1 MYNAIHNYDIIYL
14 SEAYLNHGTLS
25 ENDNLRIPGY
35 ESIRVN
41 NLSNQK
47 RGGICI
53 YHKDFLPIYVNH
65 VSCLKECLNFN
76 PSVNG
81 KQCNITLIYG
91 SPSQSSEEF
100 DTFLSDFELQLDYI
114 ANRNPFVSMFV
125 GGFDARSKN
134 WCSSDKTTYED
145 KILEYLTSQC
155 GFKQV
160 TSDPTH
166 ILESSLSCI
175 DLIFTS
181 QPNLEMNSGVHS
193 SLHPNCHHHIIH
205 AGLT

>member
-1 MYNAIHNYDIIYL
+1 M
-14 SEAYLNHGTLS
+14 
-25 ENDNLRIPGY
+25 
-35 ESIRVN
+35 
-41 NLSNQK
+41 
-47 RGGICI
+47 
-53 YHKDFLPIYVNH
+53 
-65 VSCLKECLNFN
+65 KECLNFN

-100 DTFLSDFELQLDYI
+100 DTFLSNFELQLDFI

-134 WCSSDKTTYED
+134 WCSSDKATYED
-145 KILEYLTSQC
+145 KILESFTSQC

-160 TSDPTH
+160 ISDPTH

-181 QPNLEMNSGVHS
+181 QPNLVMNSGAHS

-205 AGLT
+205 TGLT